1 MSARATREIIPA
13 GAKIALFMRT
23 MHFHTIKKYT
33 VLVALTALLCG
44 CEPITLTLFGIAAA
58 TGVGY
63 TLNGAAYKTFT
74 APIKQVR
81 LSSIKALGNM
91 GIAVESKDKKEDG
104 KEIIKASTNDRTI
117 EVILEPIS
125 ENATRIK
132 TIARN
137 GVFYDRA
144 TATEIIIQTE
154 QMLEGT

>member
-1 MSARATREIIPA
+1 MLAQNLLE
-13 GAKIALFMRT
+13 FMKMPHYT
-23 MHFHTIKKYT
+23 CKKVI
-33 VLVALTALLCG
+33 VLVSLVALLCG

-81 LSSIKALGNM
+81 ISSVKALGNM

-125 ENATRIK
+125 DNATRIK

>member
-1 MSARATREIIPA
+1 MS
-13 GAKIALFMRT
+13 
-23 MHFHTIKKYT
+23 TIRFKKTLKRYAI
-33 VLVALTALLCG
+33 LVFLAAFLCG
-44 CEPITLTLFGIAAA
+44 CEPVSLTLFGVAAA

-91 GIAVESKDKKEDG
+91 GITVGSKDKKEDG
-104 KEIIKASTNDRTI
+104 KEIIKASANDRTI
-117 EVILEPIS
+117 EIILEPIS

-132 TIARN
+132 TIAKN
-137 GVFYDRA
+137 GIFYDRA

-154 QMLEGT
+154 HVLEGA

>member
-1 MSARATREIIPA
+1 
-13 GAKIALFMRT
+13 
-23 MHFHTIKKYT
+23 MHFKKTIKKYA
-33 VLVALTALLCG
+33 VLASLAALLCG
-44 CEPITLTLFGIAAA
+44 CEPVSLTLFGIAAA

-81 LSSIKALGNM
+81 LCSIKALGKM
-91 GIAVESKDKKEDG
+91 GITVGSKDKKEDG

-117 EVILEPIS
+117 EIILEPIS

-132 TIARN
+132 TIAKN
-137 GVFYDRA
+137 GIFYDRA

-154 QMLEGT
+154 HVLEGV